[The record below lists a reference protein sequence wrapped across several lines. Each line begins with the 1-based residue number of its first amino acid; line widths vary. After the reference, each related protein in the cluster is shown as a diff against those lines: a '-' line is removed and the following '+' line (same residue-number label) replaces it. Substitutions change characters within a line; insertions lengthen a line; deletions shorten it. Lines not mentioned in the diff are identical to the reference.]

1 MFLVPRERDAASLS
15 LSTTSSAL
23 RFDFRELLGHMIL
36 RRRRNETSFPPRRS
50 LAFLF
55 VSFRFVSAARD
66 PLFITGAY
74 STFQPLP
81 PPLLSLSLFLSRK
94 RTRIYRPVLYPSNK
108 RVSRKRLPT
117 TNPLLV
123 AKLLPLLR
131 LGMLNKKRDET

>member
-81 PPLLSLSLFLSRK
+81 PPSSLSLSLAETHANLQTGSLSIEQ
-94 RTRIYRPVLYPSNK
+94 TRFSQASSNDESSSRRQTSPS
-108 RVSRKRLPT
+108 SPT
-117 TNPLLV
+117 GDV
-123 AKLLPLLR
+123 K
-131 LGMLNKKRDET
+131 